1 MSRHGGARENDDVA
15 RGAGVQ
21 AAKGVGLVLLAVIIG
36 IVLLQVV
43 DDGTK
48 APSNAGAASTTTQTT
63 HRATTT
69 TTSGHTTQTTKA
81 AVTPARPPSQVRV
94 IALNAGAPSGAAKN
108 MHDSLQTKGYTNQ
121 QQANTW
127 AGAKFTGNTVYCRTG
142 FEQEAQALAV
152 AVGKGTA
159 IKPWPNPPPPFS
171 ANSDCVVA
179 VGAPKA

>member
-1 MSRHGGARENDDVA
+1 VSRHGGAREGDDVA

-21 AAKGVGLVLLAVIIG
+21 AVKGAGLVLLAVIIG

-48 APSNAGAASTTTQTT
+48 APSNAGATAHTTQTT

-69 TTSGHTTQTTKA
+69 TTSGHTTSTTQA
-81 AVTPARPPSQVRV
+81 AVTPARPPAQVRV

-108 MHDSLQTKGYTNQ
+108 MHDALQTKGYTNQ

-127 AGAKFTGNTVYCRTG
+127 SAAHFNGNTVFCRTG
-142 FEQEAQALAV
+142 FAQEAHALAV
-152 AVGKGTA
+152 AVGKSTA
-159 IKPWPNPPPPFS
+159 IKPFPSTPPPFS

-179 VGAPKA
+179 VGA